1 MNPGIPLLD
10 GRIVFALS
18 GGKVLVVESAAFPF
32 AGGTL
37 ALAPF
42 DWTLGADTQHVEVTA
57 DAIELAELVRI
68 LKLPQIEA
76 EGTVSG
82 RFPID
87 VERSNVLIRDARL
100 FADDSGGRV
109 AYLGDAAD
117 SAARSDANVRLA
129 FEALKDFDFT
139 VLEVGLDGNV
149 ADRVKITLKL
159 AGKSR
164 NDITYGP
171 NAHIV
176 RGQPFEFNI
185 AVDSALAELFRS
197 SQFYTN
203 QQKLTDFV
211 VEEVLTDRGLKIQE
225 DE

>member
-1 MNPGIPLLD
+1 MHRAINHPLRSIPTT
-10 GRIVFALS
+10 GCR
-18 GGKVLVVESAAFPF
+18 
-32 AGGTL
+32 
-37 ALAPF
+37 
-42 DWTLGADTQHVEVTA
+42 H
-57 DAIELAELVRI
+57 
-68 LKLPQIEA
+68 
-76 EGTVSG
+76 
-82 RFPID
+82 
-87 VERSNVLIRDARL
+87 

-117 SAARSDANVRLA
+117 SAAQSDANVRLA

-139 VLEVGLDGNV
+139 VLEVGLDGDV
-149 ADRVKITLKL
+149 TDRVKITLKL

-164 NDITYGP
+164 NDITYGS

-176 RGQPFEFNI
+176 KGQPFEFKI

-211 VEEVLTDRGLKIQE
+211 VEEVLTDRGLKIAE